1 MVTARSDL
9 ANLIA
14 RYARTLGEVIG
25 DGHHVS
31 SPLGAWLL
39 LALCS
44 PAAHGQDAAK
54 LAALLGAESDAV
66 AAMAA
71 ELLSEPHPLVA
82 AAAAVWSAPGTGN
95 RSWLDGL
102 PQQVVQGDVPDQAT
116 VDKWAREHSYGLID
130 RFPLQIDAQVYLVLA
145 NALATKVSWEYPF
158 ELAPG
163 TELGGSWRLDQ
174 VLYSPEH
181 PSHSAFIAI
190 TPNAGDVAVHVGRA
204 QGGLVVLSAI
214 AAPGVAR
221 ADVADAAH
229 QLAIAVARNAEIPQR
244 SLFDLP
250 LGDGPLWSISEEQ
263 SMGGSTERLHA
274 VLPAWSASDVLD
286 LRDER
291 LGFDAAGHAVLARG
305 DDPPEPPAVG
315 GGDRWDAKQ
324 AVMANYSRTGFEAAA
339 VTAMVARMAMRPRER
354 KARIA
359 ELRFGHPYA
368 VVAAAQT
375 RNGGPWHGLPLFS
388 AWVTK
393 PHSAD

>member
-1 MVTARSDL
+1 MVTASTDL
-9 ANLIA
+9 ANLIV
-14 RYARTLGEVIG
+14 RYARTLGDVIG

-44 PAAHGQDAAK
+44 PAARGQDAAK
-54 LAALLGAESDAV
+54 LSEVLGADSGQAASTAADLLGQPPA
-66 AAMAA
+66 
-71 ELLSEPHPLVA
+71 LVA
-82 AAAAVWSAPGTGN
+82 AAAAVWNAPGAGN
-95 RSWLDGL
+95 QDWLASL
-102 PQQVVQGDVPDQAT
+102 PQPVARGEVPDQDA
-116 VDKWAREHSYGLID
+116 VDRWAREHSFGLID
-130 RFPLQIDAQVYLVLA
+130 KFPLQIDAQVYLLLA
-145 NALATKVSWEYPF
+145 TALATKVSWESPF

-174 VLYSPEH
+174 VLYSPDH

-204 QGGLVVLSAI
+204 QGGLVVLSVI

-221 ADVADAAH
+221 ADVSDAAH

-250 LGDGPLWSISEEQ
+250 LGDGPLWSIREEQ
-263 SMGGSTERLHA
+263 SMGGSAERLHA
-274 VLPAWSASDVLD
+274 VLPAWSASGVLD

-291 LGFDAAGHAVLARG
+291 LGFDAAGH
-305 DDPPEPPAVG
+305 AVG

-339 VTAMVARMAMRPRER
+339 VTALVARMAMRPRQR

-375 RNGGPWHGLPLFS
+375 QDGGPWHGLPLFS

-393 PHSAD
+393 PHNSAS